1 MRRISRARDRRS
13 ANDTFAFTEDTFA
26 FTEMAPRLRTLD
38 PCHYASPAGATIVTD
53 EMITSAARPV
63 VINREVVGT
72 ITVTSVLIVY
82 DGWASLKV
90 LDAVAVIVGPVL
102 AMFIAHVFA
111 DAMAAHAARGK
122 PLSKSE
128 MPHALRAELGWLW
141 LAAPPTALLL
151 FLSAIGVALGDSIR
165 AVIWL
170 SAASLGF
177 WAGLAGRRAGLR
189 GGQLALA
196 VVLGLFVGAAVL
208 MLQVLL
214 QPGQAVS
221 NGVAAVGIPTQV

>member
-1 MRRISRARDRRS
+1 M
-13 ANDTFAFTEDTFA
+13 NKFPFTET
-26 FTEMAPRLRTLD
+26 APEQ
-38 PCHYASPAGATIVTD
+38 PATVTD
-53 EMITSAARPV
+53 EMVRSASRPV

-111 DAMAAHAARGK
+111 DAMAAHAARGES
-122 PLSKSE
+122 LSRSE
-128 MPHALRAELGWLW
+128 LPHALRIELGWLW

-151 FLSAIGVALGDSIR
+151 LLSAVGVALGDSIR

-196 VVLGLFVGAAVL
+196 VLLGLLVGAAVL

-214 QPGQAVS
+214 QPGKAVS
-221 NGVAAVGIPTQV
+221 NGVAAVSIPMLG

>member
-1 MRRISRARDRRS
+1 MNRFPFAETAPEQPATVTGEMVRS
-13 ANDTFAFTEDTFA
+13 A
-26 FTEMAPRLRTLD
+26 
-38 PCHYASPAGATIVTD
+38 S
-53 EMITSAARPV
+53 RPG

-111 DAMAAHAARGK
+111 DALAAHAARGK

-128 MPHALRAELGWLW
+128 LPHALRAQVGWLW
-141 LAAPPTALLL
+141 LAAPPTALLV

-165 AVIWL
+165 AVIWV

-177 WAGLAGRRAGLR
+177 WAGLAGRRSGLR

-196 VVLGLFVGAAVL
+196 VLLGLLVGAAVL
-208 MLQVLL
+208 MLQVLV
-214 QPGQAVS
+214 QPGKAVS
-221 NGVAAVGIPTQV
+221 NGVAAVGIPMLG